1 MATIKSVQEMLEDFG
16 VAIGLKDPREEDHV
30 DIRIEVLMPKVRG
43 LICSWLT
50 VDRTFATDMLSSG
63 SIPI

>member
-1 MATIKSVQEMLEDFG
+1 MWINQLAMATIKSVQEMLEDFG

-43 LICSWLT
+43 LFVVGL
-50 VDRTFATDMLSSG
+50 L
-63 SIPI
+63 